1 MIISTSNILLR
12 QGYGGCWMFALDVPL
27 VIAMTPDYA
36 SLARAL
42 LPETFLIGGALA
54 VLGLD
59 LAFFRR
65 CNGERRLRFA
75 LGVAAL
81 AVAVALGR
89 AICTEMRD
97 AVFGGVFMFDSLALA
112 TRCGVLVLVLLVL
125 GVSAGGRV
133 PRNPSEYVA
142 LLLFAATGFTL
153 MAAAQQL
160 LVVFLALELASLSL
174 YVLAGFDLSR
184 RESAEAALKYFLF
197 GGMSA
202 AFLLFGFSLI
212 YGLTGSIELPR
223 IAYVLAHQP
232 ASPLLEVALIM
243 ILVSFGFKMAAAP
256 FHLWAPDAY
265 EGAPAPAAALIAS
278 ASKLSALVLFTRLL
292 WTGFGSAGGNFL
304 RPGWVPTVALLAG
317 ASMMLGNL
325 AALAQTNVR
334 RLLAYSAIAHA
345 GSLMLGV
352 ITVGTAG
359 PGPVFYYAATYG
371 FATVGAF
378 AVVERVGE
386 CQRIT
391 DLAGLYR
398 RSPLLAGCLLVFILS
413 LAGIPPLAG
422 FFGKFFVFSAAFNIG
437 GLAGPAGLLALAALL
452 LSIVSLYYY
461 LLILK
466 QALVLAPPANAPRI
480 ETPSL
485 AALALITCAALIILL
500 GVFPSTILG
509 IF

>member
-1 MIISTSNILLR
+1 MI
-12 QGYGGCWMFALDVPL
+12 
-27 VIAMTPDYA
+27 PDYTG
-36 SLARAL
+36 LARAL
-42 LPETFLIGGALA
+42 LPEIFLIGGALA

-65 CNGERRLRFA
+65 CDPGLRLRLA
-75 LGVAAL
+75 LGVAAV
-81 AVAVALGR
+81 AVAVAFDQ
-89 AICTEMRD
+89 AICTHMRG
-97 AVFGGVFMFDSLALA
+97 AVFGGVFVFDSLAVA
-112 TRCGVLVLVLLVL
+112 TRGGVLGLVLLVL
-125 GVSAGGRV
+125 GVSSGARV
-133 PRNPSEYVA
+133 PRNPAEYVA

-160 LVVFLALELASLSL
+160 LVVFLALELASITL

-212 YGLTGSIELPR
+212 YGLTGSIELHQ
-223 IAYVLAHQP
+223 ISIVLAHQP
-232 ASPLLEVALIM
+232 SSPLLAVALTM
-243 ILVSFGFKMAAAP
+243 IVVAFGFKMAAAP
-256 FHLWAPDAY
+256 FHLWTPDAY

-292 WTGFGSAGGNFL
+292 WTGFSSAAANGL
-304 RPGWVPTVALLAG
+304 LPGWVPTVALLAG
-317 ASMMLGNL
+317 ASMTLGNL

-345 GSLMLGV
+345 GSLLLGV
-352 ITVGTAG
+352 ITIGAKDG

-371 FATVGAF
+371 LATVGAF
-378 AVVERVGE
+378 GVIAVVERAGE
-386 CQRIT
+386 CQRLT

-398 RSPLLAGCLLVFILS
+398 RSPLLAGCLVVFILS

-437 GLAGPAGLLALAALL
+437 GLASPPGWLALAALL

-466 QALVLAPPANAPRI
+466 QALVLPPPPNAGRI

-485 AALALITCAALIILL
+485 APVALITCAALIILL
-500 GVFPSTILG
+500 GIFPSWILQ